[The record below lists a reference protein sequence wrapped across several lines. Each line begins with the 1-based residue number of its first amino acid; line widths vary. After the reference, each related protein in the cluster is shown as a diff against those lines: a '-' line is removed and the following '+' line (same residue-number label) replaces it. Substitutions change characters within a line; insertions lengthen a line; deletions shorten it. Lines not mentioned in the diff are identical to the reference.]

1 MNSKVNKN
9 IPATIS
15 DFSKIFKEAFEPYSQ
30 LQEIIRDA
38 LKPLNT
44 IQEHLGRVIY
54 LQPHIFKVIA
64 GLGLAVPY
72 DPKKDEYLNF
82 YHIYTKYP
90 HTNKKGLKSFSVSL
104 ESGEAIK
111 TLIKNRTQYMFPK
124 INQAPFNK
132 KDSVLTIN
140 RISIEISRETGRN
153 ELCKIIFGNKK
164 YLGKVWSIEEIAEK
178 LGVKDL
184 NSEKRYHY
192 IYDKV
197 RFLNKLIKE
206 HTELESFLDLRDN
219 TLTIDPIYSY
229 TFLD

>member
-9 IPATIS
+9 IYTNIS
-15 DFSKIFKEAFEPYSQ
+15 DFSKIFKEAFEPYNQ
-30 LQEIIRDA
+30 LQDI
-38 LKPLNT
+38 LKQLTAP
-44 IQEHLGRVIY
+44 IHVVQEHLGRIIY

-111 TLIKNRTQYMFPK
+111 TLIKNRKQYMFPK
-124 INQAPFNK
+124 IDSAPFNK

-153 ELCKIIFGNKK
+153 ELCKVIFGNKK

-178 LGVKDL
+178 LGVNNL

>member
-9 IPATIS
+9 IPATIK

-219 TLTIDPIYSY
+219 ILTIDPIYSY